1 MGGIMK
7 KTVIIFVVSALV
19 LAGLALWALQG
30 HLAGNAREILMAAVV
45 LLLVGFAVYLGLSRL
60 RSRKRGEP
68 GEDELSRTLTTR
80 ASSLAYYI
88 SIYLWLFVM
97 YISDKTTLPAHSL
110 VGTGIAGM
118 AVVFVLCWL
127 GLKIFGLK
135 HD

>member
-1 MGGIMK
+1 MK
-7 KTVIIFVVSALV
+7 RTVIIFVVSAFV

-30 HLAGNAREILMAAVV
+30 HLAGNVREILMAAI
-45 LLLVGFAVYLGLSRL
+45 LLLVVGFALFLGFSRL
-60 RSRKRGEP
+60 RSRRRGEP
-68 GEDELSRTLTTR
+68 SEDELSRTLTTR

-97 YISDKTTLPAHSL
+97 YISDKTTLATHSL
-110 VGTGIAGM
+110 VGAGIAGM

>member
-1 MGGIMK
+1 MK
-7 KTVIIFVVSALV
+7 RSVIIFVVSALV
-19 LAGLALWALQG
+19 LAGLGLWALKG
-30 HLAGNAREILMAAVV
+30 HLAGNVQEILMAAIA
-45 LLLVGFAVYLGLSRL
+45 LLVVAFAVYLGFSRL
-60 RSRKRGEP
+60 RSHRRGEP
-68 GEDELSRTLTTR
+68 REDELSRTLMTR

-110 VGTGIAGM
+110 IGTGIAGM